1 MFCYVFLLANR
12 TFLNEKGDFIQGKRI
27 ILPNMNGITEFVQIK
42 GLFRENMNKN
52 RSFVQGAAGQPMSQ
66 REKGRREMSQ
76 EGRAQQR

>member
-1 MFCYVFLLANR
+1 
-12 TFLNEKGDFIQGKRI
+12 
-27 ILPNMNGITEFVQIK
+27 MNGIAEFVQIK

-76 EGRAQQR
+76 EVRAQQR